1 MMWERSNHMTDDINM
16 EADRNKKA
24 YDLWPVGH
32 YYSPI
37 PDIDEVR
44 KNEEAIFSLPETI
57 PGIDLNAAG
66 QDQLFD
72 SLARYYP
79 DVPFTEEKTDCMR
92 YYYKNDF
99 YSYGDAVILFC
110 IIRHLKP
117 RRIIEVGSGFSSCVI
132 LDTNERF
139 FNNSVSC
146 TFIEPYP
153 DRLLS
158 VIKENDLRST
168 NLLKN
173 KVQDV
178 DINVFNELSRRDIL
192 FIDDSHVSKVN
203 SDVNYIIFNV
213 LPNLKPGV
221 FVHFHDIFYPFE
233 YPKEWIYEGK
243 FWNEAYL
250 LKAFLQYN
258 DAFKIEYFSSYFFRK
273 FFEKANHSMP
283 LLSKNPGGNIWI
295 SRTG

>member
-1 MMWERSNHMTDDINM
+1 MTDDINM